1 MPPSGQFPATRL
13 NTQHHIRHPV
23 ALSTATTSISSADA
37 IIHAALTRIPVQ
49 SAPALTP
56 KYTAHQG
63 HVDNFRPLPTTI
75 NSPINIE
82 FLATCL
88 LNYPNRNLANY
99 LLNGFLY
106 GFDIGY
112 SGPVSSCRPQNLLS
126 ARNNPQVIN
135 TSINTEIQRGH
146 TSGPFMVPPV
156 FPLHCSPLGAVP
168 KKDGSHRIILDLS
181 SPRGVS
187 INDGILKED
196 FTVRYTSFDDAVDLV
211 RHLGKDCELGKMD
224 IKHAFRLCPVSPFDW
239 SLLGMYWN
247 GAFYIDTRLPFG
259 SRSSP
264 YIFNTFADALAW
276 ILIYVFSIPYLL
288 HYLDDFFLIARS
300 GLQRHMSVVQHAFQL
315 LGVPLAP
322 NKVIGPTKCLTYLGI
337 EIDSSAFMIRLPS
350 EKFHELISELSSW
363 RNRKSCTKRELL
375 SCIGKLSFAAKVV
388 KPGRMFLRRLITLS
402 TSVTELNHH
411 IYLNASARADIHWWL
426 NFLPSWNGISLIQEE
441 PITADTLALYT
452 DASGT
457 LGFGAIFDLQ
467 WFSCPWPDHFLHHHI
482 NVKELFAVLAALF
495 TWGNAWINKQII
507 FLSDNEAICQIW
519 KTGSCKDED
528 IMFFLRHL
536 FCLLLTVI

>member
-1 MPPSGQFPATRL
+1 MGTSKLLVHYLLLSLPLHKIFPLPHRSTSPFVPPSGQFPATRL

-156 FPLHCSPLGAVP
+156 FPLNCSPLGAVP

-288 HYLDDFFLIARS
+288 HYLDDFFSNCQIRIATTYVC
-300 GLQRHMSVVQHAFQL
+300 GTACVSVTRRT
-315 LGVPLAP
+315 
-322 NKVIGPTKCLTYLGI
+322 IGPKQSHRPY
-337 EIDSSAFMIRLPS
+337 
-350 EKFHELISELSSW
+350 
-363 RNRKSCTKRELL
+363 
-375 SCIGKLSFAAKVV
+375 KV
-388 KPGRMFLRRLITLS
+388 F
-402 TSVTELNHH
+402 N
-411 IYLNASARADIHWWL
+411 
-426 NFLPSWNGISLIQEE
+426 
-441 PITADTLALYT
+441 
-452 DASGT
+452 
-457 LGFGAIFDLQ
+457 IFRYRD
-467 WFSCPWPDHFLHHHI
+467 
-482 NVKELFAVLAALF
+482 
-495 TWGNAWINKQII
+495 
-507 FLSDNEAICQIW
+507 
-519 KTGSCKDED
+519 
-528 IMFFLRHL
+528 
-536 FCLLLTVI
+536 